1 MNRATALL
9 LTVVLVVGSVSAVP
23 MVVAAQSGSSTA
35 GQTAS
40 APAVTPGERL
50 SGVVG
55 VGQAELE
62 GEMERRAYGIEFA
75 SAATADAKAD
85 VVADRL
91 DRLQQRLEALEQ
103 EKRALEDARENDEIS
118 DGEYRSRI
126 AELAARTETVKQ
138 LADASEARAN
148 SLPEDVLADK
158 DINRTAIQ
166 TLRQNAEELAG
177 PEVAEIARL
186 IAGENVGQSV
196 SRGPPADSATP
207 APDHADDGGASA
219 RDRGNTTATGDD
231 GRSGQRG

>member
-1 MNRATALL
+1 MNRATALV

-23 MVVAAQSGSSTA
+23 MVAAAQSGSSTA
-35 GQTAS
+35 TET
-40 APAVTPGERL
+40 AVTPGERL

-118 DGEYRSRI
+118 EGEYRSRM

-138 LADASEARAN
+138 LAVASEARAN

-177 PEVAEIARL
+177 PEVAEIARS
-186 IAGENVGQSV
+186 IAGENVGRSV
-196 SRGPPADSATP
+196 SQGPPADSATP
-207 APDHADDGGASA
+207 ASDHVDDGETGD
-219 RDRGNTTATGDD
+219 RDRGNTTGTGSGDGDD
-231 GRSGQRG
+231 GRSGQRA